1 MTIPDIRREFRGV
14 WIATVSNIDWPS
26 RPALNSDRQKAE
38 LTRLLDLAR
47 DLRLN
52 AVVLQVRPQSDAL
65 YASAIEPWSEYL
77 SGTMGGAPEP
87 LYDPLEFAVAEAHR
101 RGLELHAWVNPY
113 RALVNATARSAST
126 HISQTRPDLVKRY
139 GPHLWLDPGESDVQ
153 EHLHS
158 VILDLIRRYDFDGL
172 HFDDYFYPYPRESA
186 PGQIIPFPDDASW
199 RRYKETPGSTLN
211 RGDWRRRN
219 VNDFITRVSRTIKEV
234 KPSVKFGV
242 SPFGIWKPGTLR
254 VSAASAPTTKFTP
267 TRASG

>member
-52 AVVLQVRPQSDAL
+52 AVMLQVRPQSDAL

-158 VILDLIRRYDFDGL
+158 VVPDLIRRYDFDGL
-172 HFDDYFYPYPRESA
+172 HFDDYLYPYPRESA

-211 RGDWRRRN
+211 GSVAKNILERG
-219 VNDFITRVSRTIKEV
+219 VLRTALHQTAI
-234 KPSVKFGV
+234 
-242 SPFGIWKPGTLR
+242 
-254 VSAASAPTTKFTP
+254 
-267 TRASG
+267 